1 MESDQSAGGAAGHS
15 NHPAAGLTIQRSD
28 LYINRDTLDQ
38 NYNWNVIHLGDKS

>member
-28 LYINRDTLDQ
+28 LYINRGTAIL
-38 NYNWNVIHLGDKS
+38 NYDGQDIHLGDKS